1 LLASCRALVVP
12 CRTTRNEQALPF
24 PCRSWQRRP
33 RHCYD
38 HPLGLCL
45 CGASKESGPIQRRAR
60 RREPDPKARTQS
72 LEDRSSPGLVCSV
85 LKSQIWWTSDDID
98 EMWDFGPF
106 APDSHAATSH
116 VDSVTTCAG
125 SSQVRGWSTASGRRW
140 RVVYSRRGKAEAR
153 GPLAEPEVPDDLR
166 YKTARES
173 VRAKALRANHTH

>member
-85 LKSQIWWTSDDID
+85 FKSQIWWTSDDFD
-98 EMWDFGPF
+98 EMCDFGPF
-106 APDSHAATSH
+106 APDSLAATSH

-125 SSQVRGWSTASGRRW
+125 SSQGPDHER
-140 RVVYSRRGKAEAR
+140 SRRSGVFKRPAALWPSGPRRFTIQNSPRVGAR
-153 GPLAEPEVPDDLR
+153 QGFAGLTIP
-166 YKTARES
+166 
-173 VRAKALRANHTH
+173 

>member
-1 LLASCRALVVP
+1 LLASCRALVVS

-24 PCRSWQRRP
+24 PCSSWQRRP

-45 CGASKESGPIQRRAR
+45 CGASKGSGPIQRRAR

-72 LEDRSSPGLVCSV
+72 SEDRSSPGLGIVCSV
-85 LKSQIWWTSDDID
+85 FKSQIWWTSDDFD
-98 EMWDFGPF
+98 EMCDFGPF

-125 SSQVRGWSTASGRRW
+125 SSQGRPRAVAPLG
-140 RVVYSRRGKAEAR
+140 RAFKGTKPPR
-153 GPLAEPEVPDDLR
+153 GPPLWPRSQTIYDTKQPASRCAPRLCGLTIP
-166 YKTARES
+166 
-173 VRAKALRANHTH
+173 